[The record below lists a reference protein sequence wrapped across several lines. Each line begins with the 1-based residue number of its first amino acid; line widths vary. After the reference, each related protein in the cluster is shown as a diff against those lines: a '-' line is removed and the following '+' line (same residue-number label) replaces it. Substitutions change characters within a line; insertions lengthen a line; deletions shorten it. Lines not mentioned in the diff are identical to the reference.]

1 MKPFKNLKEFEE
13 AWVIAS
19 GIQNLS
25 VDALKQTKKEVST
38 RSFEIMKQE
47 IIKTYTQS
55 IERINQI

>member
-19 GIQNLS
+19 GIQKHS
-25 VDALKQTKKEVST
+25 VNALKRTKKELST
-38 RSFEIMKQE
+38 SSFEIIKKE